1 MGLHLGY
8 NCEEKNRGAER
19 YSSVDEQLPDAGSE
33 SKPGFASGKL
43 AAEVEPVLDPET
55 SDSEKIPLPKNTKPK
70 SAAAPTPPG
79 EPREVT
85 STNSYPSPRPTKRL
99 TIGLVVVILFIG
111 IYAFAS
117 KSSSGDIGKIQAKV
131 ALSEQEL
138 KDVVAANHLT
148 VYWAGPL
155 EGANYT
161 LSATS
166 PGIVF
171 LKYIPKGVDFRDTKI
186 FFRTIGTY
194 SMANAFLVTRSTGA
208 LKGNVGFTTAD
219 GYSAF
224 YSLSRPTN
232 IYLGVNKLKLQIEI
246 FDPHAEQARGLATV
260 QGQIR
265 KLA

>member
-1 MGLHLGY
+1 MD
-8 NCEEKNRGAER
+8 EKVSEFGSDLTPEVPSQHVAAEPAHTATA
-19 YSSVDEQLPDAGSE
+19 ENLN
-33 SKPGFASGKL
+33 SGKI
-43 AAEVEPVLDPET
+43 PN
-55 SDSEKIPLPKNTKPK
+55 SEDAKLKK
-70 SAAAPTPPG
+70 AAP
-79 EPREVT
+79 EVANAPREVG
-85 STNSYPSPRPTKRL
+85 SPDSNVSPRSSKRL
-99 TIGLVVVILFIG
+99 TLLIVLALLLFG

-138 KDVVAANHLT
+138 KDVVAAKHLT

-155 EGANYT
+155 EGAKYT
-161 LSATS
+161 ISATS

-171 LKYIPKGVDFRDTKI
+171 LKYIPKGADFRDTKI

-194 SMANAFLVTRSTGA
+194 SMANAFSVTQGTGA
-208 LKGNVGFTTAD
+208 LKGNVGFSTAD

-224 YSLSRPTN
+224 YSRSRPTN
-232 IYLGVNKLKLQIEI
+232 IYLGVNKLNLQIEI
-246 FDPHAEQARGLATV
+246 FDAHADQALGLATV